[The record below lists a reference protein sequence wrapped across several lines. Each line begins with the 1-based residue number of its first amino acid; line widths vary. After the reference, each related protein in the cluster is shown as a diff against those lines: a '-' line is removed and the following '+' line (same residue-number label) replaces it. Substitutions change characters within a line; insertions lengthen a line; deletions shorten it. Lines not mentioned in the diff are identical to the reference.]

1 MPGQSTY
8 EFINAIFPPEPETP
22 EWLVW
27 LIVVAA
33 FALII
38 GLEVL
43 RKYIAYAT
51 IRDTIC
57 CTFAGKSLDS
67 VNVAFKG
74 MQPEELCLPLRR
86 AIREL
91 VPAGQK
97 PRNMQVSVALCG
109 LFSFLMG
116 VADVEVRCDF
126 TVEGAQMQE
135 SVRLLVHYHQAR
147 GIITPLCV
155 SHVEEFTP
163 PPTDELD

>member
-1 MPGQSTY
+1 MSGQSAY
-8 EFINAIFPPEPETP
+8 EFINAIYLPKPETP
-22 EWLVW
+22 QWLVW

-33 FALII
+33 FALIV

-43 RKYIAYAT
+43 RKYIAYT
-51 IRDTIC
+51 IIRDAIC
-57 CTFAGKSLDS
+57 CTFNGKSLEG
-67 VNVAFKG
+67 VNIAFKG
-74 MQPEELCLPLRR
+74 MMPEELCLPLRR
-86 AIREL
+86 AIRKR

-97 PRNMQVSVALCG
+97 PCNMQVSVALCG

-116 VADVEVRCDF
+116 VADMEVRCGF
-126 TVEGAQMQE
+126 TVDGVPMQE

-155 SHVEEFTP
+155 SHVEEFSP